1 VKLAG
6 LILAAGAG
14 SRFGPTPK
22 LLARLDGRPLLEQA
36 IAAQVDPV
44 FVVLGAKADEIL
56 VGLDWMGAQPVIC
69 PEWQEGIAASLRC
82 GIEAVSGA
90 ERVILTL
97 GDQRISRAV
106 VGRFQDA
113 PPGTRATYRGRPG
126 HPVVLGPEEM
136 AAAHRLTGDHGLR
149 LVGGPTIE
157 CGDLCSGRDI
167 DTPED
172 LHEAW
177 AVARTSGST
186 SETRKE
192 RHDKRRVRP

>member
-14 SRFGPTPK
+14 SRFGATPK
-22 LLARLDGRPLLEQA
+22 LLARLDGRPLLEHA
-36 IAAQVDPV
+36 IAAQIDPV

-56 VGLDWMGAQPVIC
+56 VGVDWMGAQPVIC
-69 PEWQEGIAASLRC
+69 PEWQEGIAASLRR

-106 VGRFQDA
+106 VERFQDA

-126 HPVVLGPEEM
+126 HPVVLGPGEM
-136 AAAHRLTGDHGLR
+136 AAAHRLTGDRGLR
-149 LVGGPTIE
+149 LAGGPTIE

-172 LHEAW
+172 LHEPRAT
-177 AVARTSGST
+177 A
-186 SETRKE
+186 
-192 RHDKRRVRP
+192 